1 MKNSTGSKSLRQKAE
16 EELKNIKVQKPFLNE
31 ADAQKLIHELEVHQI
46 ELEMQNQEL
55 AESEEQ
61 SRKVTEKYTSLYD
74 FAPMGYFTLGPG
86 CKIRRMNLSG
96 ARMVGKERLLLQ
108 NTDFRI
114 FVSSES
120 RSTFDDFFQRVF
132 ESESKQVCTV
142 KLVKED
148 HSSIVVHI
156 EGVPNDDV
164 ECSLTILDITAQELA
179 KEKLHNS
186 ETRYRRLF
194 ESAKGGILIIDFD
207 TGRIVD
213 VNPFLIEL
221 LGYSY
226 KEFLGKE
233 LWEIGLF
240 RDLDDSR
247 NSFRELQE
255 KEYIRFEDIPVK
267 TKSGNHIYVE
277 IVSNVYK
284 IDNKNV
290 IQCNIRD
297 ITKSKLAEEKLKET
311 AIQLRELNATKDKF
325 FSIIAHDL
333 RSPFTAIIGY
343 SELLADQ
350 IKHKNYEGIEEYAK
364 VIQHSSWRAM
374 DFLSNLLEWARSQTG
389 IMGFNPQMVEIDKL
403 INEVTDLLNDSAIQ
417 KSIDIKLNIPQS
429 FSIYADI
436 SMIKSV
442 LRNLI
447 NNSIKFT
454 NPGGAIAVEAS
465 YADSVSIVSVSDNGI
480 GIKKGTVEKL
490 FRIEESKSTT
500 GTKGEMGTGLGL
512 LLCSDFVKK
521 HGGHIW
527 VESEYGKGSRFI
539 FSLPIEKSK
548 SLAPGP

>member
-16 EELKNIKVQKPFLNE
+16 EELRNSKLKKPFLNE
-31 ADAQKLIHELEVHQI
+31 ADTQKLIHELEVHQI
-46 ELEMQNQEL
+46 ELEMQNLEL
-55 AESEEQ
+55 TESEEK
-61 SRKVTEKYTSLYD
+61 SRKATEKYTSLYD
-74 FAPMGYFTLGPG
+74 FAPMGYFTLEPG
-86 CKIRRMNLSG
+86 CKIKRMNLSG
-96 ARMVGKERLLLQ
+96 ARMVGKERFLLQ

-120 RSTFDDFFQRVF
+120 RNTFDVFFQKVF
-132 ESESKQVCTV
+132 ETESKQVCTV
-142 KLVKED
+142 KLVRED
-148 HSSIVVHI
+148 HSFIVVHI
-156 EGVPNDDV
+156 EGVPNDDF
-164 ECSLTILDITAQELA
+164 ECSLTIMDITAQELA
-179 KEKLHNS
+179 QEKLHNS

-194 ESAKGGILIIDFD
+194 ESAKGGILILDFD
-207 TGRIVD
+207 TGCIVD
-213 VNPFLIEL
+213 VNPFLIDL

-240 RDLDDSR
+240 RDVEDSK
-247 NSFRELQE
+247 NYFSELQV
-255 KEYIRFEDIPVK
+255 KEYIRFEDMPLK
-267 TKSGNHIYVE
+267 TKSGNHINVE

-297 ITKSKLAEEKLKET
+297 ITKRKLAEEKLKET

-350 IKHKNYEGIEEYAK
+350 IKHKNYKGIEEYAK
-364 VIQHSSWRAM
+364 IIQLSSWRAM

-389 IMGFNPQMVEIDKL
+389 IMGFNPQIVEITKM

-417 KSIDIKLNIPQS
+417 KSVDIKVKIPQS

-447 NNSIKFT
+447 SNSIKFT
-454 NPGGAIAVEAS
+454 NPGGVIVVESS
-465 YADSVSIVSVSDNGI
+465 YTDSVSIVSVSDNGI
-480 GIKKGTVEKL
+480 GIKKGTIEKL
-490 FRIEESKSTT
+490 FRIEESRSTA
-500 GTKGEMGTGLGL
+500 GTKGEQGTGLGL
-512 LLCSDFVKK
+512 LLCNDFVKK

-527 VESEYGKGSRFI
+527 AESEYGKGSRFV
-539 FSLPIEKSK
+539 FTLPIEKK
-548 SLAPGP
+548 N